1 MYAAGVDYSVTL
13 TVTAADGVTT
23 NSITQVVSVVAPTPT
38 PEPVIAA
45 FGYAPVE
52 GQPLTVQFTNQSGGP
67 VVSFAWNFGDNVG
80 TSSEPNPVYTYAAG
94 GDYNVTLTVTAA
106 DGVTTNRITQVV
118 SVVAPT
124 PTTEPVDALFSAA
137 PSPGD
142 PLTVQFT
149 DQSTGPVASYVWDFG
164 DGASSNE
171 ASPVHTYAAAGAYTR
186 SEEHTSELQSREN
199 LVCRLLLEK
208 KN

>member
-1 MYAAGVDYSVTL
+1 
-13 TVTAADGVTT
+13 
-23 NSITQVVSVVAPTPT
+23 TQVVSVITPTPT

-52 GQPLTVQFTNQSGGP
+52 GQPLTVQFTNQSVGL
-67 VVSFAWNFGDNVG
+67 VANVARRFGHNTG
-80 TSSEPNPVYTYAAG
+80 ISTGANPVYTYAAG

-106 DGVTTNRITQVV
+106 DGVTTNSITQVV

-137 PSPGD
+137 PSASD
-142 PLTVQFT
+142 PLTIQFT

-171 ASPVHTYAAAGAYTR
+171 ASPVHTYAAAGAYTVTLTVTAADGITTDT
-186 SEEHTSELQSREN
+186 ETQTVTVEA
-199 LVCRLLLEK
+199 
-208 KN
+208 

>member
-1 MYAAGVDYSVTL
+1 
-13 TVTAADGVTT
+13 
-23 NSITQVVSVVAPTPT
+23 TPT

-67 VVSFAWNFGDNVG
+67 VASFAWDFGDNVG

-106 DGVTTNRITQVV
+106 DGVTTNSITQVV

-124 PTTEPVDALFSAA
+124 PTTETGRGRVGDAAVA
-137 PSPGD
+137 RQPRTGQ
-142 PLTVQFT
+142 LTN
-149 DQSTGPVASYVWDFG
+149 QSGGPVARRAWDV
-164 DGASSNE
+164 GAQVGS
-171 ASPVHTYAAAGAYTR
+171 R
-186 SEEHTSELQSREN
+186 SA
-199 LVCRLLLEK
+199 
-208 KN
+208 